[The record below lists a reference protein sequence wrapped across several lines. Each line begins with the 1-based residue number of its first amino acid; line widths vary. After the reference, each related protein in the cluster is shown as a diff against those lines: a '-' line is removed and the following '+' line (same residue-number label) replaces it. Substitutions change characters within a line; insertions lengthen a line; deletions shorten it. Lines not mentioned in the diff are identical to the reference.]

1 MADDSA
7 ALLESLRPIQRAAI
21 MDVVAAAGIDVS
33 KWAIKQ
39 DGSPVLEPKKNPNY
53 CYEWAFGGG
62 DEPTL
67 LCVWHNSLA
76 DSAGTIAYEENL
88 RELALSLDRIAID
101 RSKPSHVRSRAR
113 DQAKRARN
121 FDSLLQ
127 RAYRKSQP
135 VRVVLLLGEARSEAE
150 LGWETSKVKYRLL
163 DSEPWF
169 VHSYGDDD
177 GAFRMVRGLRH
188 DGTLEVDAEAEE
200 PPELSEEPAFVDQ
213 FDVPELPEK
222 RDSAGS
228 VYPRSQEVRE
238 AVLRRA
244 GGVCECCGQP
254 GFKMENGAVFLET
267 HHVVPLSEK
276 GPDVEWNVVALCPN
290 DHRRAHYGVDR
301 VALRESLLAKLLEI
315 YPGAKGAIESI
326 RARQT
331 KIEPAS
337 AESVC

>member
-7 ALLESLRPIQRAAI
+7 AKLESLRPTQRAAI

-39 DGSPVLEPKKNPNY
+39 DGSQVKEPKKNPNY

-67 LCVWHNSLA
+67 LCVWHDSLA
-76 DSAGTIAYEENL
+76 NSEGAITYGENL

-101 RSKPSHVRSRAR
+101 RSKPSNVRSRAR

-127 RAYRKSQP
+127 RAYRKSKP
-135 VRVVLLLGEARSEAE
+135 VRVVVLLGEARSEAE

-163 DSEPWF
+163 DAVPWF
-169 VHSYGDDD
+169 VHSYSDDD
-177 GAFRMVRGLRH
+177 GSFQVIRDLQPDNTV
-188 DGTLEVDAEAEE
+188 EVDSEVKET
-200 PPELSEEPAFVDQ
+200 PELSEEPAFVDQ
-213 FDVPELPEK
+213 FDVPEPLEK
-222 RDSAGS
+222 RDSSGTA
-228 VYPRSQEVRE
+228 YPRSQEVRE

-244 GGVCECCGQP
+244 GGLCECCGQP

-301 VALRESLLAKLLEI
+301 VELRESLLAKLLEVH
-315 YPGAKGAIESI
+315 PAAHEAIRKISVRSESE
-326 RARQT
+326 RRQ
-331 KIEPAS
+331 
-337 AESVC
+337 

>member
-1 MADDSA
+1 MSDSNA
-7 ALLESLRPIQRAAI
+7 GLLESLRPAQRAAI

-39 DGSPVLEPKKNPNY
+39 DGSRVLEPKKNPNY

-67 LCVWHNSLA
+67 LCVWHRSLA
-76 DSAGTIAYEENL
+76 DSQGSIEYEGSL
-88 RELALSLDRIAID
+88 RELALSLDRVAID
-101 RSKPSHVRSRAR
+101 RTNPSQVKSRAR

-127 RAYRKSQP
+127 RAYRKSRP

-150 LGWETSKVKYRLL
+150 LGWDTSKVKYRVL
-163 DSEPWF
+163 DSEPWY
-169 VHSYGDDD
+169 VHSYSDDD
-177 GAFRMVRGLRH
+177 GSFQMVRGVQPG
-188 DGTLEVDAEAEE
+188 DTAEVNAEANDA
-200 PPELSEEPAFVDQ
+200 PKNSDEPAFVDQ
-213 FDVPELPEK
+213 FDVTEPLEK
-222 RDSAGS
+222 RNSSGT
-228 VYPRSQEVRE
+228 VYPRSPEVRE

-254 GFKMENGAVFLET
+254 GFMMEGGAVFLET
-267 HHVVPLSEK
+267 HHVVPLSER

-301 VALRESLLAKLLEI
+301 IELRDELLAKLLETYPVSREAI
-315 YPGAKGAIESI
+315 YKI
-326 RARQT
+326 RNDHLEDEVMKVI
-331 KIEPAS
+331 KI
-337 AESVC
+337 

>member
-1 MADDSA
+1 MSDNNA
-7 ALLESLRPIQRAAI
+7 ALLESLRPTQRAAI

-39 DGSPVLEPKKNPNY
+39 DGSPVREPKKNPNY

-67 LCVWHNSLA
+67 LCVWHNSLTTSEGSVA
-76 DSAGTIAYEENL
+76 SIGNL
-88 RELALSLDRIAID
+88 RELTQSLDRVAFD
-101 RSKPSHVRSRAR
+101 RFSPSDVKSRAR
-113 DQAKRARN
+113 DQAKRAN
-121 FDSLLQ
+121 KFDSLLQ
-127 RAYRKSQP
+127 HAFRKAKP
-135 VRVVLLLGEARSEAE
+135 VRVVLLMGEPRSEAE
-150 LGWETSKVKYRLL
+150 LGWDTSKVKYRLL
-163 DSEPWF
+163 DSEPWY
-169 VHSYGDDD
+169 VHSYSDDD
-177 GAFRMVRGLRH
+177 GSFQMVRGVQPG
-188 DGTLEVDAEAEE
+188 DPAEVNAEASDAPEVDEQT
-200 PPELSEEPAFVDQ
+200 FVDQ
-213 FDVPELPEK
+213 FDVPEFPEK

-301 VALRESLLAKLLEI
+301 VALRESLLAKLLEA
-315 YPGAKGAIESI
+315 YPPAHEAIH
-326 RARQT
+326 
-331 KIEPAS
+331 KI
-337 AESVC
+337 SVRS